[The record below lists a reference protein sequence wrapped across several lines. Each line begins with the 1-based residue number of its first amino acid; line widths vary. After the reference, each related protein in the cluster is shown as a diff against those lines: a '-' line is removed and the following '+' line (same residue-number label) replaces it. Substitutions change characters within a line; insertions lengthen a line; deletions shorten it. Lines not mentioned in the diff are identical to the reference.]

1 MSRSPNAEQKKA
13 IEHEG
18 GVLLKAGA
26 GSGKTFVLVE
36 HIVFRTR
43 AWITE
48 ARTRPGTLEEFLREK
63 FSQVVMMTFTKKAAG
78 EMSIRLTD
86 RFRELA
92 LTEADGESWR
102 IAEESLPHLLVTT
115 IDGFCRKL
123 ITSGYFPHLATEA
136 KIIFENERMDQ
147 VARLFA
153 DWLEE
158 DAREVPSEI
167 LEIVLREKTPLL
179 KSLTGIFNDP
189 GLRLSWKTM
198 KPSDAAPAMIDG
210 VLAQSFK
217 LGDVE
222 SALVALGNLDLPHE
236 KERSAF
242 ERLVA
247 TFQATGLP
255 IVESVE
261 KLHVYGAI
269 FSGIKRL
276 ISETSKDKKE
286 LPGHLRASEG
296 LKALKAW
303 WKDWDESV
311 RFYTDDYEGKIVP
324 WVELF
329 LRLFRYIDS
338 RLDPNHGLTFG
349 DVAYY
354 VAQGLELRESADRIQ
369 KTFRYFIVDEFQDTS
384 HLQFQI
390 IRRLIAEDFQRLFC
404 VGDAK
409 QAIYGFRGGELSV
422 FQDCEDLIP
431 LTLSLSNNYRSLPTV
446 IEFNNSLFRTL
457 FPLGQ
462 GYSGADPFPVPAQ
475 GQAVPGE
482 LEFPD
487 PGVIET
493 ISATLELEEDRKLR
507 TDEINLLEAHLL
519 GEAIADQRRKSP
531 GEVCT
536 VLYSK
541 LKPSADL
548 IKILMHKKI
557 GFTAQFKIDVL
568 DEPVVGMF
576 LALLKRTFDKRA
588 TTKERFPL
596 FVFQS
601 YLKVLGID
609 RAFTEELFEIFD
621 LDSQYWGVLNAFR
634 KLLHK
639 LQITNE
645 NSDLNLGLI
654 ETLALIY
661 DNDPEAMLR
670 ELRLS
675 SDRISLDF
683 RSGEHTE
690 LVQIMSAHASKGLE
704 FDTVFLGGIYTNG
717 KDRGDG
723 QVFGKRPGS
732 FKWYR
737 DLSVRDIQRSPFYLF
752 EDELNSYKGFSE
764 NKRLFYVAC
773 TRAKKRL
780 KWIDI
785 DFPEK
790 AFNPPKSSWVHGL
803 RHWNSVSAAPR
814 VSAMAAADFD
824 VDAILASASGPAL
837 PMYFYDP
844 VGIFEKTRAQAELT
858 ISAELSVTRLNSL
871 VDCPRKFYLQNTL
884 KLNPP
889 QEQSFFKPSGGEDEV
904 VVSSAD
910 RGTAIHAFIS
920 EGLSRNFTVPR
931 AGMEHSDAIAF
942 ALGELKAL
950 ASDFD
955 FVSEVPLKFN
965 FFNFMISGTPD
976 LYLLPR
982 GGEQSAQVWDFKTG
996 RITESGLAH
1005 YWLQLKT
1012 YAYALYTLKLV
1023 DRSCS
1028 IKTKLCFVD
1037 QKKILELEVNWSSIE
1052 AELFALWR
1060 SQNEPW
1066 KINSDHCAQCSYGDI
1081 CPR

>member
-1 MSRSPNAEQKKA
+1 MSRSPNSEQKLA

-36 HIVFRTR
+36 HIVYRTKR
-43 AWITE
+43 WIDE
-48 ARTRPGTLEEFLREK
+48 ARTSSQPLDEFLRDK

-92 LTEADGESWR
+92 SSPLEAETWR
-102 IAEESLPHLLVTT
+102 VAEEALPHLLVTT

-123 ITSGYFPHLATEA
+123 ITGGYFPHLATEA
-136 KIIFENERMDQ
+136 KIIFENERSDQ
-147 VARLFA
+147 VAEHFA
-153 DWLEE
+153 AWLEAE
-158 DAREVPSEI
+158 SSDVPPEI
-167 LEIVLREKTPLL
+167 LEIVLREKIPLL

-189 GLRLSWKTM
+189 GLRISWK
-198 KPSDAAPAMIDG
+198 KFSPEDSSPLKLDEI
-210 VLAQSFK
+210 LAQSFK
-217 LGDVE
+217 LNDIE
-222 SALVALGNLDLPHE
+222 ASLLALSALDLPHE

-247 TFQATGLP
+247 SFQATGLP
-255 IVESVE
+255 VVDSVE
-261 KLHVYGAI
+261 KLAIYGSI
-269 FSGIKRL
+269 FGSLKRL

-286 LPGHLRASEG
+286 LSSHQKAGQ
-296 LKALKAW
+296 ALKDLKSW

-311 RFYTDDYEGKIVP
+311 RTYSECYEEKILP
-324 WVELF
+324 WVHLF
-329 LRLFRYIDS
+329 LRIFNWIEK
-338 RLDPNHGLTFG
+338 RLDPNQGLTFG

-354 VAQGLELRESADRIQ
+354 VAQGLEVKEYAERIQ
-369 KTFRYFIVDEFQDTS
+369 RTYKYFIVDEFQDTS

-390 IRRLIAEDFQRLFC
+390 IRALIAEDFNRLFC

-422 FQDCEDLIP
+422 FEDCDELVP
-431 LTLSLSNNYRSLPTV
+431 LSLSLSNNYRSLPRV
-446 IEFNNSLFRTL
+446 VEFNNSLFRAL

-462 GYSGADPFPVPAQ
+462 GYTGVDPFPVPAQ
-475 GQAVPGE
+475 DQAIPQE
-482 LEFPD
+482 LSFPD
-487 PGVIET
+487 SGSIEM
-493 ISATLELEEDRKLR
+493 ISARLELEEDQKLK
-507 TDEINLLEAHLL
+507 TDEVNLIEAHLL
-519 GEAIADQRRKSP
+519 AEAIAFERKENP
-531 GEVCT
+531 EEVCT

-541 LKPSADL
+541 LKPSGDL
-548 IKILMHKKI
+548 IRKLMKLKL
-557 GFTAQFKIDVL
+557 GFTAQFKIDAL

-576 LALLKRTFDKRA
+576 LALLKRNFDLGKN
-588 TTKERFPL
+588 TKDQFPL
-596 FVFQS
+596 FVFHS
-601 YLKVLGID
+601 YLKVLGIQ
-609 RAFTEELFEIFD
+609 RKLGPEMLQVFD
-621 LDSQYWGVLNAFR
+621 LDCQYWGILNAFR

-654 ETLALIY
+654 ETLASIY

-675 SDRISLDF
+675 SERISLDF
-683 RSGEHTE
+683 RSGSQTE
-690 LVQIMSAHASKGLE
+690 MIQIMSAHASKGLE

-723 QVFGKRPGS
+723 QIFGKRPGS

-737 DLSVRDIQRSPFYLF
+737 DLSIRDIQQSPFYLF
-752 EDELNSYKGFSE
+752 ENELTSYKGFSE

-773 TRAKKRL
+773 TRAKKKL
-780 KWIDI
+780 KWVCLDY
-785 DFPEK
+785 PEK
-790 AFNPPKSSWVHGL
+790 SFSSPKSSWIHGL
-803 RHWNSVSAAPR
+803 LHWLAGSSNVTVINKEAQN
-814 VSAMAAADFD
+814 FD
-824 VDAILASASGPAL
+824 LSFILSSGSGPAL
-837 PMYFYDP
+837 PMYFYDS
-844 VGIFEKTRAQAELT
+844 VGIIEKNPAQAALT

-871 VDCPRKFYLQNTL
+871 VDCPRKFYFQNTL
-884 KLNPP
+884 KLTPT
-889 QEQSFFKPSGGEDEV
+889 EEKSFFTPSLESDEV

-910 RGTAIHAFIS
+910 RGTEIHAFIS
-920 EGLSRNFTVPR
+920 EGLGKNFTIPR
-931 AGMEHSDAIAF
+931 AGMKHSEAINY
-942 ALGELKAL
+942 ALEELRELK
-950 ASDFD
+950 DD
-955 FVSEVPLKFN
+955 YEYVSETPLKFK

-976 LYLLPR
+976 LYLLPKK
-982 GGEQSAQVWDFKTG
+982 GDQLAQVWDFKTG
-996 RITESGLAH
+996 KITETGLAH

-1012 YAYALYTLKLV
+1012 YAYALYVLGFVSRDL
-1023 DRSCS
+1023 S

-1037 QKKILELEVNWSSIE
+1037 QRKILELEVGWEEIE
-1052 AELFALWR
+1052 KELFALWN